1 MNMVSVK
8 HLIGVLLI
16 GLLYSLFAYAFGL
29 LLDDSYEFVP
39 KSVSL
44 LLKRVIK
51 GTALICFIAGVVFAI
66 YAIIQFIGYC
76 FS

>member
-1 MNMVSVK
+1 MTMISVK

-16 GLLYSLFAYAFGL
+16 GLLYSLIAYAFGC

-51 GTALICFIAGVVFAI
+51 GTALICSIAGVVFAI

-76 FS
+76 LS